1 MALADQKVPLS
12 KKFTGMHE
20 QHLIKWKDRVRRRK
34 TK

>member
-12 KKFTGMHE
+12 KKFTGMHK
-20 QHLIKWKDRVRRRK
+20 QHLKWKDRVRRRK